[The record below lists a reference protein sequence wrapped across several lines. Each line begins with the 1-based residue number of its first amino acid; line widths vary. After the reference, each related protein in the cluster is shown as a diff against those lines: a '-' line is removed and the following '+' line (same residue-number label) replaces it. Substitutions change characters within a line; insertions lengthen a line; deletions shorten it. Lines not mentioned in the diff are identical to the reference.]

1 MKLLRF
7 VMFLF
12 YRYYSTGGTYRI
24 PYFSALSATGFL
36 IFLHIFEILIIINK
50 VNWLPMKETDNK
62 VVEYG
67 KVALCLLPIFI
78 LIAFLVKEKNLK
90 QLEYDEDKI
99 KRGGRNL
106 IVYVILSILL
116 FIVVLV
122 SFA

>member
-1 MKLLRF
+1 
-7 VMFLF
+7 
-12 YRYYSTGGTYRI
+12 
-24 PYFSALSATGFL
+24 
-36 IFLHIFEILIIINK
+36 
-50 VNWLPMKETDNK
+50 MKETDNK